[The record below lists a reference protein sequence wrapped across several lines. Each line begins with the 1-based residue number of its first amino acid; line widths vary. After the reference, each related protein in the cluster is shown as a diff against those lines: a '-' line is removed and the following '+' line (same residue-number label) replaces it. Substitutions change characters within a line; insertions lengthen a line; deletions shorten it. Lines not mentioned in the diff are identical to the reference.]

1 MQVLDIDGL
10 TFSFPDGW
18 DAQKYDEWAFYRNQ
32 FGKQRNGIKAIDA
45 LAIDPD
51 KCAFLIEV
59 KDYRH
64 PGTEK
69 PSQLPA
75 AIATKVL
82 DTLSAMIPAKLHAT
96 VPEEKELAAAIVK
109 CSSVRVIAHVEL
121 PQSHLPVVD
130 VADLK
135 QKLGQLLRAVDA
147 HPKVVSMQDLK
158 GMKWKVAKT
167 EEDGLE

>member
-10 TFSFPDGW
+10 TFSFPENW
-18 DAQKYDEWAFYRNQ
+18 DAQKYDEWVFYRNH
-32 FGKQRNGIKAIDA
+32 FAKQRNGIKAIDA

-64 PGTEK
+64 RDTEK

-82 DTLSAMIPAKLHAT
+82 DTLAAMIPAKLHAT
-96 VPEEKELAAAIVK
+96 EQKEKKLAAAILK
-109 CSSVRVIAHVEL
+109 CLSVCVVAHIEL
-121 PQSHLPVVD
+121 PPRHIPVVD

-135 QKLGQLLRAVDA
+135 QKLKQLLRAVDA
-147 HPKVVSMQDLK
+147 HPKVVSMHDLK
-158 GMKWKVAKT
+158 GMKWTVAKT
-167 EEDGLE
+167 EEDR